1 MDIALIQTIWTLV
14 IAALF
19 VAVVIWAFGGKRKKS
34 FEEAGNIPLEE
45 DGDDIHG

>member
-1 MDIALIQTIWTLV
+1 MSIALIQTLWTLV

-19 VAVVIWAFGGKRKKS
+19 VAIVIWAYRGKRKKY

-45 DGDDIHG
+45 DPDERHG